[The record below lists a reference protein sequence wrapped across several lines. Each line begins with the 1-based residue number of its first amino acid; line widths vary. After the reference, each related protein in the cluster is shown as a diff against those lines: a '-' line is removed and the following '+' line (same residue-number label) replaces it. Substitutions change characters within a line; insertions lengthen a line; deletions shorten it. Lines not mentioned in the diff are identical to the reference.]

1 MLRTLLGSLAAGAW
15 ALTSP
20 PRKGSGACICWVLLF
35 FFFPSFLAE
44 LCRGHVWSSESP
56 LAPHIP
62 HVAVGR
68 LEAFPATAPP
78 APRSTRARQ
87 ESIAQQAEHAK
98 ETAGENL
105 GFFLQVLNVLR
116 KLYCET
122 GCKSC

>member
-20 PRKGSGACICWVLLF
+20 PRKGTWCVHLLGFAF
-35 FFFPSFLAE
+35 FFFTSFLAE

-68 LEAFPATAPP
+68 LEASPATAPP
-78 APRSTRARQ
+78 APRSTRAGR

-105 GFFLQVLNVLR
+105 GFFSASFE
-116 KLYCET
+116 CA
-122 GCKSC
+122 